1 MIPSG
6 IRVHTHSTFA
16 LGYEAGI
23 NKSTVD
29 GNLVPP
35 SGLIT
40 FVQKGIQYLELKAT
54 ASNYDTDM
62 DEDFQF
68 LQPIDLI
75 MKDVYELHKIIK
87 EKKEKLQKE
96 RKKNIRESIYKDSND
111 HEMELEWEPTRERE
125 KEKQQKEKRARARK
139 RKRKRKD

>member
-1 MIPSG
+1 MISSGG
-6 IRVHTHSTFA
+6 IRVHTHSAFA

-23 NKSTVD
+23 NKGTID

-40 FVQKGIQYLELKAT
+40 FVQKGIQYLELEAT
-54 ASNYDTDM
+54 ASNDDTDM

-75 MKDVYELHKIIK
+75 TKDVYELHKIIK
-87 EKKEKLQKE
+87 EKKKKSFG
-96 RKKNIRESIYKDSND
+96 KKNIRESIYKDSND
-111 HEMELEWEPTRERE
+111 HEMELEWESARERE
-125 KEKQQKEKRARARK
+125 KEK
-139 RKRKRKD
+139 